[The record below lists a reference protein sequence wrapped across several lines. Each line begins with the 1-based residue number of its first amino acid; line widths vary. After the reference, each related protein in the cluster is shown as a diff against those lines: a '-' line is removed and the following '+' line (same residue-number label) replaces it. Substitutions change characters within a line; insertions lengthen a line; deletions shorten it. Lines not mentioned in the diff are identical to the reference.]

1 MPGHEFN
8 AVGETVPPLGY
19 YLLVI
24 IFIILLYWSLLSFFY
39 IGVALEGALSPFG
52 VIMASS

>member
-8 AVGETVPPLGY
+8 AVVGETVPPLGY
-19 YLLVI
+19 LV
-24 IFIILLYWSLLSFFY
+24 IILLYWSLLSFFY
-39 IGVALEGALSPFG
+39 IGLALEGVLSPFG